1 MTMTNSKMTRA
12 NTFFIFLFLSLLGI
26 VHSSQAQNRGLP
38 DFSDL
43 IERHSPAV
51 VKINTTTKA
60 KARSR
65 SNPQLDQIP
74 EFFRP
79 FIDPQPRN
87 REMQSMGSGFFID
100 STGYIITNN
109 HVIEGADE
117 IVVRLTDRSEY
128 EAKLIGADK
137 SSDLALLK
145 VDSKTR
151 FDYLKLGSSTD
162 LKIGEWVLAIGSPFG
177 LDFSASV
184 GIVSAKGRS
193 IPTEDGANYVPFIQ
207 SDVAINP
214 GNSGGPLFNLQG
226 EVVGVNS
233 QIYSRSGGSIGLSFA
248 IPANTVKNVVDQ
260 LRDKGRVDRGW
271 LGVMIDDVDR
281 DLASAFGLKRP
292 TGALVQQVV
301 DNGPADKAGIRSGDI
316 ILAFNGVDI
325 KNASMLPPVVGNTA
339 PGEKVKVKV
348 MRKKREKT
356 LNVLVETLGGEKM
369 SGDSGSSPSA
379 TYGGSLGM
387 LVEKIDAEARERSGI
402 SKGVLV
408 TRVVPDGPADETGI
422 RPGDI
427 ITEINF
433 EEVASTKT
441 FEKLIKNLPAG
452 KPLPIRFARNG
463 NFAFRTIEIP
473 EGKK

>member
-1 MTMTNSKMTRA
+1 M
-12 NTFFIFLFLSLLGI
+12 LLSILI
-26 VHSSQAQNRGLP
+26 AAPHSYAQNRGLP

-43 IERHSPAV
+43 IDKHSPAV
-51 VKINTTTKA
+51 VKINTTTRA
-60 KARSR
+60 KTRNR
-65 SNPQLDQIP
+65 NPQMDQIP

-79 FIDPQPRN
+79 FLDPQPRN
-87 REMQSMGSGFFID
+87 RDMQSMGSGFFID
-100 STGYIITNN
+100 ETGYIITNN
-109 HVIEGADE
+109 HVIDGADE

-145 VDSKTR
+145 VDSKTK
-151 FDYLKLGSSTD
+151 FEHLKLGSSTD
-162 LKIGEWVLAIGSPFG
+162 LRIGEWVLAIGSPFG

-214 GNSGGPLFNLQG
+214 GNSGGPLFNLRG

-248 IPANTVKNVVDQ
+248 IPANTVKNVIGQ
-260 LRDKGRVDRGW
+260 LRDKGRVERGW

-301 DNGPADKAGIRSGDI
+301 DNGPADKAGIKSGDI
-316 ILAFNGVDI
+316 ILEFNDVTI
-325 KNASMLPPVVGNTA
+325 TNASMLPPVVGNTA
-339 PGEKVKVKV
+339 PNERVKVKV
-348 MRKKREKT
+348 MRKKRERT
-356 LNVLVETLGGEKM
+356 LNVVVETLGGEKL
-369 SGDSGSSPSA
+369 SDNGSNTNA

-387 LVEKIDAEARERSGI
+387 LVEKIDAETRQSSGI
-402 SKGVLV
+402 TKGVVV
-408 TRVVPDGPADETGI
+408 TRVVPDGPADKTGV

-433 EEVASTKT
+433 EEVSSTKV
-441 FEKLIKNLPAG
+441 FEKLIKDLPAG

-473 EGKK
+473 EGKKK

>member
-1 MTMTNSKMTRA
+1 M
-12 NTFFIFLFLSLLGI
+12 LLSILI
-26 VHSSQAQNRGLP
+26 AAPHSYAQNRGLP

-43 IERHSPAV
+43 IDKHSPAV
-51 VKINTTTKA
+51 VKINTTTRA
-60 KARSR
+60 KTRNR
-65 SNPQLDQIP
+65 NPQMDQIP

-79 FIDPQPRN
+79 FLDPQPRN
-87 REMQSMGSGFFID
+87 RDMQSMGSGFFID
-100 STGYIITNN
+100 ETGYIITNN
-109 HVIEGADE
+109 HVIDGADE

-145 VDSKTR
+145 VDSKTK
-151 FDYLKLGSSTD
+151 FEHLKLGSSTD
-162 LKIGEWVLAIGSPFG
+162 LRIGEWVLAIGSPFG

-214 GNSGGPLFNLQG
+214 GNSGGPLFNLRG

-248 IPANTVKNVVDQ
+248 IPANTVKNVIGQ
-260 LRDKGRVDRGW
+260 LRDKGRVERGW

-301 DNGPADKAGIRSGDI
+301 DNGPADKAGIKSGDI
-316 ILAFNGVDI
+316 ILEFNDVTI
-325 KNASMLPPVVGNTA
+325 TNASMLPPVVGNTA
-339 PGEKVKVKV
+339 PNERVKVKV
-348 MRKKREKT
+348 MRKKRERT
-356 LNVLVETLGGEKM
+356 LNVVVETLGGEKL
-369 SGDSGSSPSA
+369 SDNGSNTNA

-387 LVEKIDAEARERSGI
+387 LVEKIDAETRQSSGI
-402 SKGVLV
+402 TKGVVV
-408 TRVVPDGPADETGI
+408 TRVVPDGPADKTGI

-433 EEVASTKT
+433 EEVSSTKV
-441 FEKLIKNLPAG
+441 FEKLIKDLPAG

-473 EGKK
+473 EGKKK